1 MSLSPTQSLL
11 EQHQRSYRCHCLQAR
26 CANDAELL
34 AAASVHGVVA
44 NVERIDDGVV
54 SVDFEAL
61 AEVQA

>member
-1 MSLSPTQSLL
+1 MSLFSTQSLL
-11 EQHQRSYRCHCLQAR
+11 EQHERSYRCYCLQAR
-26 CANDAELL
+26 RDNDAELL

-54 SVDFEAL
+54 SVDFEAP